1 VSGGTSLPS
10 KEILQLLVASNL
22 VRAKDLFH
30 FIFRLI
36 INQLWQ
42 RFGVISAMFGCF
54 SICGQERGMEDI
66 MYLPMGRQFDA
77 INAWAD
83 DFCDSEWS
91 EAFGA

>member
-1 VSGGTSLPS
+1 MSRGISLPS
-10 KEILQLLVASNL
+10 KEILQLLVASSS
-22 VRAKDLFH
+22 AGAEDLFY
-30 FIFRLI
+30 FVFRLI
-36 INQLWQ
+36 INQLQQ

-54 SICGQERGMEDI
+54 SIYRQERGMEDI

-83 DFCDSEWS
+83 DLCDLEWS